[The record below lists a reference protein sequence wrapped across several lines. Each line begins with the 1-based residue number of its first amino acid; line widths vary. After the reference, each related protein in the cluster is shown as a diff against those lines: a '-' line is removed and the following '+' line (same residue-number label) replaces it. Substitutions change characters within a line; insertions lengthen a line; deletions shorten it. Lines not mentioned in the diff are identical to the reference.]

1 MADDASFPTSDLL
14 ASRRTLL
21 KTGLATG
28 GGLFLSWG
36 LNAHGAMAADAS
48 PMELNAY
55 IRIMPDGLITIVG
68 KNPEC
73 GQGIKTMLPMII
85 AEELEADWS
94 KVHIEQAMSEP
105 AKYGSQVAGGSTATP
120 TNYEPLRRVGAAGK
134 QMMVEAAALTWK
146 VPASECE
153 ASMSAVTHKPT
164 GKRLTYG
171 QLAEKAA
178 SIPGPDV
185 KTVTLKDPKAFK
197 IIGKSAYG
205 CDNPKIVKGEALFG
219 IDARQPGMLYAVF
232 VKCPVYG
239 GKVKSAQL
247 DEVLKQPGVKKAFV
261 VAGNGEFNG
270 LSSGVAILADS
281 WWRAKTARDKLV
293 VEWEEGPVAA
303 RSTAEFEK
311 AAAALK
317 GQPGKMPIRKD
328 GDADAALAR
337 AAKVVEVSYSYPFLS
352 HTNLEPQNCTAEVKD
367 GKVEIW
373 APTQNPQPGRQ
384 IVSKLL
390 GTPEADIRI
399 HMMRCG
405 GGFGRR
411 LQNDYMAEAAW
422 IAKEAGVPVKVVWQR
437 EDDLAHDFYRPGG
450 YHHVKAGLDDKGR
463 LIAWKD
469 HFVSFADQS
478 DPGKFA
484 AAADMGPTELPAR
497 LIPDVTMEATL
508 LPCGIPTG
516 PMRAPRSNAL
526 SFMQQSI
533 FDELA
538 LAAGKDP
545 LQFHLDLLGEPRL
558 MGQTGQR
565 DSYDTGRARGVLEQ
579 VAAMSGWGK
588 TSLPPRTGM
597 GIAYYFSHLGYFA
610 EVVRA
615 SVSDQGQIKVE
626 KVWVAGDIG
635 SQIINPTAALNQVQ
649 GSVIDGVSQAL
660 ALAVTFENGHAVQ
673 TNFHEY
679 PLIRMPA
686 APEVEVVFVK
696 TDHPPTGLGEPALP
710 PVIPALTNAIFQA
723 TGKRIRSL
731 PIDTRLL
738 KA

>member
-1 MADDASFPTSDLL
+1 MADDASFIP
-14 ASRRTLL
+14 SRRTILR
-21 KTGLATG
+21 TGLGAG

-36 LNAHGAMAADAS
+36 LHANGALAANAS

-55 IRIMPDGLITIVG
+55 IHITPAGVITIMG

-73 GQGIKTMLPMII
+73 GQGIKTMLPMVI

-94 KVHIEQAMSEP
+94 KVQIEQAMSEP

-120 TNYEPLRRVGAAGK
+120 VNYDPLRRVGAAGK
-134 QMMVEAAALTWK
+134 QMMIEAAALTWK
-146 VPASECE
+146 VPPGECV
-153 ASMSAVTHKPT
+153 AALSVVTHKPT
-164 GKRLTYG
+164 GRKLTYG

-178 SIPGPDV
+178 SIPAPDV
-185 KTVTLKDPKAFK
+185 KTVTLKDPKDFR
-197 IIGKSAYG
+197 IIGQSVRGY
-205 CDNPKIVKGEALFG
+205 DSPRIVKGQPFFG
-219 IDARQPGMLYAVF
+219 IDVNRPGMLYAVF

-247 DEVLKQPGVKKAFV
+247 DEVQKQPGVKKAFV
-261 VAGNGEFNG
+261 IAGDGEYNG
-270 LSSGVAILADS
+270 LASGVAIVADS
-281 WWRAKTARDKLV
+281 WWRAKKARDKLV
-293 VEWEEGPVAA
+293 VEWDEGPVAA
-303 RSTAEFEK
+303 RSTAEYDK

-317 GQPGKMPIRKD
+317 GQPGKLNIRKD
-328 GDADAALAR
+328 GDADAALAK

-390 GTPEADIRI
+390 GVKPDDI
-399 HMMRCG
+399 
-405 GGFGRR
+405 
-411 LQNDYMAEAAW
+411 
-422 IAKEAGVPVKVVWQR
+422 
-437 EDDLAHDFYRPGG
+437 AHDFYRPGG
-450 YHHVKAGLDDKGR
+450 YHHVKAGLDDKGK
-463 LIAWKD
+463 LIAWKA
-469 HFVSFADQS
+469 HFVSFADQN
-478 DPGKFA
+478 DPTKFA
-484 AAADMGPTELPAR
+484 SAADMGPTELPAR
-497 LIPDVTMEATL
+497 LIPDLTMEATL
-508 LPCGIPTG
+508 MPCGIPTG

-526 SFMQQSI
+526 SFVQQSI

-538 LAAGKDP
+538 HEAGKDP
-545 LQFHLDLLGEPRL
+545 LQFHLELLGEPRL
-558 MGQTGQR
+558 FGQTGAR
-565 DSYDTGRARGVLEQ
+565 DSYDTGRAREVLKQ
-579 VAAMSGWGK
+579 VAALSGWGK
-588 TSLPPRTGM
+588 TQLPPRTGM

-615 SVSDQGQIKVE
+615 HVSEAGEIKVE

-660 ALAVTFENGHAVQ
+660 ALAVTFEGGKAVQ

-710 PVIPALTNAIFQA
+710 PAPPAVTNAIFAA

-731 PIDTRLL
+731 PL
-738 KA
+738 KNHDLRA